1 LVNIVFIKKT
11 FQPSRDDGR
20 SFKENQ
26 PGQYI
31 YDPMFCIHG
40 YEDEASV
47 VPLPFQ
53 SYIDV
58 PLQVQY
64 TVKPVYSGHLGE
76 FDKMTT
82 IDR

>member
-1 LVNIVFIKKT
+1 MGFF

-26 PGQYI
+26 TGQYT

-64 TVKPVYSGHLGE
+64 TCTGIFV
-76 FDKMTT
+76 
-82 IDR
+82 